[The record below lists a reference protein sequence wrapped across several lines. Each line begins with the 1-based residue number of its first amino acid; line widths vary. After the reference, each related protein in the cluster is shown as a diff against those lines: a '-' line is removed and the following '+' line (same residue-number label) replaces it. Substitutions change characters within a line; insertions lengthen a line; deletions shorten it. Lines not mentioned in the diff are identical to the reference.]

1 MAITTNSRRRHQV
14 FSSTTR
20 GDGRR
25 GDDVTA
31 NVRTLRSVPL
41 RLTAPPVEG
50 AANRAL
56 VEFLADALD
65 VPKSA
70 VEIVAGARSREKRV
84 RVAGM
89 SAEALRS
96 RLEQLA
102 G

>member
-1 MAITTNSRRRHQV
+1 MSQGTAAVTIRVQPRASRNQIQRRPSGAIV
-14 FSSTTR
+14 
-20 GDGRR
+20 
-25 GDDVTA
+25 V
-31 NVRTLRSVPL
+31 

-70 VEIVAGARSREKRV
+70 VEIVAGTRSREKRV

>member
-1 MAITTNSRRRHQV
+1 MSQRAEAVAIRVQPRASRNEIR
-14 FSSTTR
+14 
-20 GDGRR
+20 
-25 GDDVTA
+25 
-31 NVRTLRSVPL
+31 LRPDRAIVV

-56 VEFLADALD
+56 VEFLAQALD

-84 RVAGM
+84 HVAGM
-89 SAEALRS
+89 SAETVRS
-96 RLEQLA
+96 RLEELA